1 MILKDYKEALSLLM
15 SKVNDKD
22 HETEK
27 AYNVLNS
34 FSDTIEDQYIHNRLL
49 LENMSDVFWIIDLEG
64 NLIFI
69 NKAVKALLGY
79 EPQEMIGRKLYE
91 FMCPL
96 HVYNVGT
103 CKACV
108 ASMKDIIFDCQ
119 EMWMVHKDQ
128 KTRKVLEVNSNHIF
142 KNNELFEI
150 QGIGRDITS
159 RIQYQ
164 RRMKKKDQ
172 QMGIVQDLSNWINQS
187 LSLSN
192 LNDLLEDTCK
202 NIVKTMHVD
211 LCSVFILE
219 DNRFIIRGSH
229 GKNKTMVNENI
240 FKKNPEI
247 LDRIYKEDKPFVV
260 FYDKNTGVVKAGDN
274 LLRDMGSMVIMPLKA
289 NRHML
294 GVLVLVPGN
303 NFEEDHL
310 PLYGVLG
317 NNIAFACEKSKLY
330 QKQKNQFLDII
341 MTLVAAMEAKDA
353 YTQGHSIRVS
363 EYAVRI
369 GQALGLSKDTL
380 EELKVA
386 GILHDIGKFGVVNN
400 ILTKPGQLSFSEYE
414 EIKKH
419 PEIGIKILER
429 IQISDEIKD
438 AILYHHLRED
448 LKGYPYD
455 SGLTGLPLFAKIIG
469 AADAL
474 DAMTS
479 FRTYKAMMTT
489 EDVINEF
496 KQFSGSQFDREI
508 SDVVISLLENNEIVP
523 FSNRQS

>member
-1 MILKDYKEALSLLM
+1 MISKEYKDALSLLM
-15 SKVNDKD
+15 SKINDKD
-22 HETEK
+22 MKTEK
-27 AYNVLNS
+27 AYNVLNN
-34 FSDTIEDQYIHNRLL
+34 FSDTFEDQYIHNSLL
-49 LENMSDVFWIIDLEG
+49 LENMSDIFWIIDLEG
-64 NLIFI
+64 NLVFI
-69 NKAVKALLGY
+69 NKAVKNLLGY
-79 EPQEMIGRKLYE
+79 EPHEMIGRKLYE

-96 HVYNVGT
+96 HAYHVGT

-108 ASMKDIIFDCQ
+108 ASMKEKIFDCE

-142 KNNELFEI
+142 KNEKLFEI

-219 DNRFIIRGSH
+219 DDRFVIKGSY
-229 GKNKTMVNENI
+229 GKNKTIFNEDI

-247 LDRIYKEDKPFVV
+247 LDRIYREEDPFVLYSDNISGGV
-260 FYDKNTGVVKAGDN
+260 ERGKNILT
-274 LLRDMGSMVIMPLKA
+274 DMAPMVIMPLKA

-294 GVLVLVPGN
+294 GVFVLVPGTR
-303 NFEEDHL
+303 FEEDHL
-310 PLYGVLG
+310 PLYAVLG

-330 QKQKNQFLDII
+330 QNQKNQFLDII

-363 EYAVRI
+363 EYAVKI
-369 GQALGLSKDTL
+369 GQGLGLSKDVL

-386 GILHDIGKFGVVNN
+386 GILHDIGKFGVVNS
-400 ILTKPGQLSFSEYE
+400 ILTKPGQLTFSEYE

-429 IQISDEIKD
+429 IHISDEIKD

-448 LKGYPYD
+448 LKGYPYK
-455 SGLTGLPLFAKIIG
+455 SNMEALPLFAKIIG

-489 EDVINEF
+489 QDVIDEF
-496 KQFSGSQFDREI
+496 RRFSGSQFDKEI
-508 SDVVISLLENNEIVP
+508 SEVVISLLENKEIVP
-523 FSNRQS
+523 FSNRQP